1 MNKKAQELNLKHTH
15 FITPHGLDE
24 EKHYTTGYE
33 LALIADYALNIQ
45 KISEVVS
52 TKVHNVNI
60 NGNIKTITNTNEL
73 LGYLDG
79 VNGVKTGF
87 TNGAGRCLVTSVTRN
102 GFNIITVVLGAD
114 TKKIRTK
121 DSINLIEYIYKNYEI
136 VDLEE
141 LVNKEFE
148 KWKKVNT
155 NRIIVNKGEK
165 QSVKLGLENFKY
177 KLYPIKKEEIDNIRI
192 SISSLKYLEAPVE
205 ENTKIGKVTLQIG
218 DSNVESI
225 DIITKNIVNK
235 KSVRYYFIELIGNF
249 KNVYMQLIA

>member
-1 MNKKAQELNLKHTH
+1 MMIRIGIIGYGNLGK
-15 FITPHGLDE
+15 GV
-24 EKHYTTGYE
+24 E
-33 LALIADYALNIQ
+33 LAILNNNDMELKAIF
-45 KISEVVS
+45 
-52 TKVHNVNI
+52 TRRDPD
-60 NGNIKTITNTNEL
+60 NIKTITNTNEL

-79 VNGVKTGF
+79 VNGIKTGF

-136 VDLEE
+136 VNLEE
-141 LVNKEFE
+141 LVNNEFE
-148 KWKKVNT
+148 KWKKVNE

-192 SISSLKYLEAPVE
+192 SINSLKYLEAPVE

-235 KSVRYYFIELIGNF
+235 KSARYYFIELIGNF